1 MCILTIGPFRSRA
14 RCVAKAAK
22 FENDKMGGPGPER
35 MGRQE
40 QVETAIIRSGNSFAL
55 CSKPWSISATA
66 MDQIPHIQ
74 QGLQLQN
81 KPSLHEVTM
90 FF

>member
-40 QVETAIIRSGNSFAL
+40 QVETAIIRSGNSFA
-55 CSKPWSISATA
+55 PISAMA